1 MIPIDP
7 MTDPSTGPTSARIAS
22 ALSADNPSTRLSAA
36 LAAGT
41 DPDPSLIGV
50 LVERSGVEPDFFVRD
65 MLVWALTRQP
75 VDLTV
80 PHLAEAVRSASPQ
93 MRSQALHTLSKIGA
107 PSTWGLITAELLH
120 DPDDDVARSAWRAA
134 VVLVPDDR
142 RLWLADELSTERGR
156 GGREVRKSLR
166 RAQLALSAQFR

>member
-120 DPDDDVARSAWRAA
+120 DPDDDVAAAPGAPRSSWSPTTGASGWPTNCRPNAAAADARCARVCGAHNWR
-134 VVLVPDDR
+134 
-142 RLWLADELSTERGR
+142 
-156 GGREVRKSLR
+156 
-166 RAQLALSAQFR
+166 